1 MPLLYCDE
9 SGFTGQ
15 DLLNADQRYFSYG
28 SVLID
33 PAEADEIVA
42 QVKTDFPL
50 GKELKGSQML
60 SNSPGRKA
68 AELIFEKVGERSRV
82 VVADKRFA
90 LAGKLYEYIFD
101 PVVKGNCALY
111 NVGFH
116 LCLTNLLYSQFTSR
130 NLSAV
135 ELLKSFQ
142 NAVRTQ
148 DFSGLAESAEHGA
161 KGKEG
166 SKLAEN
172 LGKFCFE
179 QQNLIGE
186 EFAPSGNEVVDKW
199 GLELSSTCL
208 TGLLRYW
215 AELGTEIHLVL
226 DESKPL
232 MAWAEATKD
241 IFPVQPGPQEEAR
254 YLEMRG
260 EQHRVNFVL
269 AEPVRFASSRVTPGL
284 QLADVMAAF
293 VSNLLVGRK
302 RTAQRHLL
310 VRAWNAGAID
320 PGCMFPDESF
330 IAPNDP
336 TAKRNLALLDE
347 IFLASGRGEV
357 VADVIFGLAQK
368 VHRRFSRQRSRK
380 Q

>member
-1 MPLLYCDE
+1 MSILYCDE

-33 PAEADEIVA
+33 PAEADEILA
-42 QVKTDFPL
+42 QAKTDFPL

-68 AELIFEKVGERSRV
+68 AEFIFEKVADRSRV

-101 PVVKGNCALY
+101 PVVEGNSALY

-116 LCLTNLLYSQFTSR
+116 LCLTNLLCSQFTSR
-130 NLSAV
+130 NPSAV

-148 DFSGLAESAEHGA
+148 DFSGLVKTAKHGT
-161 KGKEG
+161 KEKEAW
-166 SKLAEN
+166 KLAEN

-179 QQNLIGE
+179 QQSLIGA
-186 EFAPSGNEVVDKW
+186 EFTPSGNEVVDKW

-215 AELGTEIHLVL
+215 AERGTEIHLVL

-241 IFPVQPGPQEEAR
+241 IFPVQPGPQEEGR

-260 EQHRVNFVL
+260 GQHRVNFVL
-269 AEPVRFASSRVTPGL
+269 AEPIRFASSKVTPGL

-293 VSNLLVGRK
+293 VSNLLVRRK
-302 RTAQRHLL
+302 RTVQRDLL
-310 VRAWNAGAID
+310 VKARKAGAID
-320 PGCMFPDESF
+320 PGCMFPDESL
-330 IAPNDP
+330 IALKDP
-336 TAKRNLALLDE
+336 GAKKNLALLDE
-347 IFLASGRGEV
+347 IFLASRRGEV
-357 VADVIFGLAQK
+357 VADVIFSLAQK

-380 Q
+380 R